1 MRRTHDYQ
9 YESPEEEGEE
19 EEEEKEQQNSKKPH
33 KKEPLKKPT
42 KEYVSKFNEWVN
54 KKEIGIN
61 SEMFQ
66 NYFSFQRASDMLKD
80 LYRIIDKY
88 KNNELVNIIKS
99 GLINLKNETENM
111 SEE

>member
-1 MRRTHDYQ
+1 
-9 YESPEEEGEE
+9 
-19 EEEEKEQQNSKKPH
+19 
-33 KKEPLKKPT
+33 
-42 KEYVSKFNEWVN
+42 
-54 KKEIGIN
+54 
-61 SEMFQ
+61 MFQ

-111 SEE
+111 SEEEK

>member
-9 YESPEEEGEE
+9 YESPEEEGE

-54 KKEIGIN
+54 KKERSIN
-61 SEMFQ
+61 SETFQ
-66 NYFSFQRASDMLKD
+66 NYFSFQRAGDMLKD

-88 KNNELVNIIKS
+88 KNNDLVNIIKS